1 MSDNRELYGI
11 LRSFDQYCMRPLL
24 SLSSVVSTWLKTRTV
39 SFHIHWSFFD
49 IHFSSRQ
56 YGHWRRLREKIHGE
70 QVLWHSSWL
79 PDHPWWWDLLAW
91 RSCIPIHSL
100 SLIPRTPRTS
110 RSPFPVSSTPQWS
123 SWTRTWP
130 TPSRTLHRRSL
141 KVNQMNAWV
150 NPKSIIHLSNPLCPF
165 MSSFCF
171 KHNTT

>member
-1 MSDNRELYGI
+1 MIIE
-11 LRSFDQYCMRPLL
+11 SFTESWDPLISIVWGL
-24 SLSSVVSTWLKTRTV
+24 FFPCLQWYSRGWRLKLLPFTSIDPFLTFTFLLGNMVIEDAYERRYV
-39 SFHIHWSFFD
+39 EDKYFD
-49 IHFSSRQ
+49 IPLGYQIIR
-56 YGHWRRLREKIHGE
+56 GDEICLLGE
-70 QVLWHSSWL
+70 VVF
-79 PDHPWWWDLLAW
+79 PFT
-91 RSCIPIHSL
+91 L